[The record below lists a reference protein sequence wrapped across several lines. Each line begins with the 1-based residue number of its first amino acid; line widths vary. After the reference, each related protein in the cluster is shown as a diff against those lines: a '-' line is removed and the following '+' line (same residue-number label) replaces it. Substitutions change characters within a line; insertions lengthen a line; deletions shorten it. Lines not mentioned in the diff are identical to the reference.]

1 MQVHRSHGRLAVTA
15 VAVAALGAGALTVAS
30 ADRAFAEAGCE
41 VDYTVIS
48 DWNSGFQVN
57 ITITADEP
65 IDGWQIEWDFPSG
78 TTVSSAWNVDW
89 SQSGSGFSG
98 TDVGWNAAIGSG
110 QSREVFGFVGTG
122 SSAAP
127 SRISINGDVC
137 DGQAGPDP
145 DPTEPD
151 PDPGNPEWEEG
162 LPPADA
168 ELSRAYEL
176 IRESD
181 PKGYEPRAGECSNE
195 VHARYWTYGPD
206 GKVYPTWH
214 PTRDPSGCSFG
225 HEHGDDPQDSPLFG
239 ESGFP
244 PFGYVS
250 EVQVDSLP
258 EHSHRH
264 EDHVGHKVLVESVDV
279 IQGDNAGN
287 FFPPQ
292 GTVLADCDI
301 LLKIHQGT
309 HSPDAFKNNV
319 HELIS
324 NIKCNANGQTVQA
337 DIAMM
342 MPFGEAGGFSP
353 SECPGFGG
361 QRIEVG
367 TPVPADSP
375 SEYVTPGRLIAESGC
390 IDAIRRGDTHNDPL
404 YPTPQ
409 PFNVSD
415 MDDFWF
421 GNSQVNGAGV
431 SFSMS
436 PLFYVVDS
444 QRYYDP
450 SLPGGMGRV
459 LDLCYEPD
467 LLGGPN
473 CDEAL
478 QAGGGQRL
486 DWDDPRSPFKG
497 SLREYRPGGFTVQ
510 TSGPTTVYT
519 DAYGGNVST
528 TPFEGSIEQYFSG
541 STPSGGS
548 AWYVRGATRD
558 WDDGTVHSPN

>member
-1 MQVHRSHGRLAVTA
+1 M
-15 VAVAALGAGALTVAS
+15 AVAALGAGALTITS
-30 ADRAFAEAGCE
+30 ANQAFAEEGCE
-41 VDYTVIS
+41 VDYNVTN
-48 DWNSGFQVN
+48 DWGSGFQAS
-57 ITITADEP
+57 ITISADEP
-65 IDGWQIEWDFPSG
+65 IDGWQIEWTFPSG
-78 TTVSSAWNVDW
+78 TSVSSAWNVTW
-89 SQSGSGFSG
+89 SQSGSSFSG
-98 TDVGWNAAIGSG
+98 TDVGWNGSIGSG
-110 QSREVFGFVGTG
+110 QSREVFGFVGSG

-127 SRISINGDVC
+127 SQFSINGDVC
-137 DGQAGPDP
+137 NGQTDPDP
-145 DPTEPD
+145 DPTDPDPTDPD
-151 PDPGNPEWEEG
+151 PDPTNPAWGQG
-162 LPPADA
+162 LPPAGA

-176 IRESD
+176 IQESN
-181 PKGYEPRAGECSNE
+181 PKGYEPRSGECSNE
-195 VHARYWTYGPD
+195 IHARYWTYGPD

-214 PTRDPSGCSFG
+214 PTQHSSGCSFG
-225 HEHGDDPQDSPLFG
+225 HEHGDDPRNSPLFG

-250 EVQVDSLP
+250 EVQADSLP
-258 EHSHRH
+258 EGSQRH
-264 EDHVGHKVLVESVDV
+264 EDHVGHKVLAESVDV
-279 IQGDNAGN
+279 IEGDDGSA

-292 GTVLADCDI
+292 GNVLANCDI

-324 NIKCNANGQTVQA
+324 NIECNANGQTVQA
-337 DIAMM
+337 KTAMM

-375 SEYVTPGRLIAESGC
+375 SEYQSLGRLIAESGC
-390 IDAIRRGDTHNDPL
+390 IDAIRRGDTHFDPL
-404 YPTPQ
+404 YPEPQ

-431 SFSMS
+431 NFSIS

-450 SLPGGMGRV
+450 SLPNNMGRV

-486 DWDDPRSPFKG
+486 AWDDPRSPFKG
-497 SLREYRPGGFTVQ
+497 TLREYRPGGFTVQ
-510 TSGPTTVYT
+510 APGGTTVYT
-519 DAYGGNVST
+519 NAYGGDVST

-541 STPSGGS
+541 STSGGS
-548 AWYVRGATRD
+548 WYLRGATRD

>member
-1 MQVHRSHGRLAVTA
+1 MLQQSRPLG
-15 VAVAALGAGALTVAS
+15 ALG
-30 ADRAFAEAGCE
+30 RAAA
-41 VDYTVIS
+41 
-48 DWNSGFQVN
+48 
-57 ITITADEP
+57 ITAA
-65 IDGWQIEWDFPSG
+65 
-78 TTVSSAWNVDW
+78 VVL
-89 SQSGSGFSG
+89 
-98 TDVGWNAAIGSG
+98 
-110 QSREVFGFVGTG
+110 VGTVGVAG
-122 SSAAP
+122 SMTSAAA
-127 SRISINGDVC
+127 RQD
-137 DGQAGPDP
+137 DP
-145 DPTEPD
+145 AWGVEP
-151 PDPGNPEWEEG
+151 
-162 LPPADA
+162 PPADA

-176 IRESD
+176 IEESD

-225 HEHGDDPQDSPLFG
+225 HEHGDDPRDSPLFD

-250 EVQVDSLP
+250 EVQADSLP
-258 EHSHRH
+258 EPSHRH
-264 EDHVGHKVLVESVDV
+264 EDHVGHKILVENVDV
-279 IQGDNAGN
+279 IEGDDGTA

-292 GTVLADCDI
+292 GETLANCDI

-324 NIKCNANGQTVQA
+324 DIRCTANGQTVRA

-342 MPFGEAGGFSP
+342 MPFGVGGGFSP

-361 QRIEVG
+361 PRIEVG

-375 SEYVTPGRLIAESGC
+375 SETVTPGRLIAETGC
-390 IDAIRRGDTHNDPL
+390 IDAIRRGDTHFDPL
-404 YPTPQ
+404 YPEPV

-421 GNSQVNGAGV
+421 GNSQVEGAGV
-431 SFSMS
+431 TFSIT

-450 SLPGGMGRV
+450 AQPDGLGRV

-478 QAGGGQRL
+478 QVGGGQRL
-486 DWDDPRSPFKG
+486 EWDDPRSPFKG
-497 SLREYRPGGFTVQ
+497 SLREYRPGGFALRTD
-510 TSGPTTVYT
+510 GDTTVYT
-519 DAYGGNVST
+519 DAYGQNAST
-528 TPFEGSIEQYFSG
+528 EPFEGSIAQHFTG
-541 STPSGGS
+541 STPAGGS
-548 AWYVRGATRD
+548 PWYLRGATRD
-558 WDDGTVHSPN
+558 WDDGNVHSPN

>member
-1 MQVHRSHGRLAVTA
+1 MQVNRRRRKLAVA
-15 VAVAALGAGALTVAS
+15 GAAVAALGAGALTIAS
-30 ADRAFAEAGCE
+30 ANQAFAEEGCE
-41 VDYTVIS
+41 VDYNVIS
-48 DWNSGFQVN
+48 SWGGGFQANV
-57 ITITADEP
+57 TITADEP
-65 IDGWQIEWDFPSG
+65 INGWDISWSFPSG
-78 TTVSSAWNVDW
+78 TSVQSAWNVDW
-89 SQSGSGFSG
+89 SQSGSTFNGS
-98 TDVGWNAAIGSG
+98 DVGWNGTIASG
-110 QSREVFGFVGTG
+110 QSVEVFGFVGAG
-122 SSAAP
+122 SSTTPAQFT
-127 SRISINGDVC
+127 INGDVC
-137 DGQAGPDP
+137 NGADQDPDP
-145 DPTEPD
+145 DPD
-151 PDPGNPEWEEG
+151 PDPGNPEWGQG

-168 ELSRAYEL
+168 ELSMAYEL
-176 IRESD
+176 IQQSN
-181 PKGYEPRAGECSNE
+181 PKGYEPRAGECSNDL
-195 VHARYWTYGPD
+195 HARYWTYGPD

-225 HEHGDDPQDSPLFG
+225 HEHGDDPQDSALFG

-264 EDHVGHKVLVESVDV
+264 EDHVGHKILVENVDV

-292 GTVLADCDI
+292 GPTLANCDI

-324 NIKCNANGQTVQA
+324 NIKCNAGGQTVQA
-337 DIAMM
+337 KTATL

-353 SECPGFGG
+353 SECPGFG
-361 QRIEVG
+361 RPRVEVG
-367 TPVPADSP
+367 EPVPADSP
-375 SEYVTPGRLIAESGC
+375 SEYVTPGRLIAESSC
-390 IDAIRRGDTHNDPL
+390 IDAIRRGDTHMDPL
-404 YPTPQ
+404 YPEPV

-421 GNSQVNGAGV
+421 GNTQINGAGV
-431 SFSMS
+431 NFSIS

-450 SLPGGMGRV
+450 SLPDNMGRV

-467 LLGGPN
+467 LLGGFN
-473 CDEAL
+473 CEEAL
-478 QAGGGQRL
+478 QAGGGERL
-486 DWDDPRSPFKG
+486 EWDDPRSPFKG
-497 SLREYRPGGFTVQ
+497 TLREYRPGGFSLQ
-510 TSGPTTVYT
+510 ASGSTTVYT
-519 DAYGGNVST
+519 DAYGGNVSS

-541 STPSGGS
+541 STSS
-548 AWYVRGATRD
+548 DWYVRGATRD